1 MKQVIETCVEK
12 LEHVFMNNIAD
23 FFFTEKE
30 LHSYFLNIC
39 FSQTSLIHNGYLVI
53 HAEYPTPFK
62 CSYNDNDIFRL
73 ERDDA
78 KKIRAHI
85 DMVFL
90 NHNFIDWIS
99 SQKLANKYLSGI
111 SQTELFTVFSKDLAE
126 KYRSFYSVY
135 KEPILSFAFEFKYL
149 RHGYLG
155 TKHPVKGIIQDLEK
169 LKLLRTFPT
178 IKHNNTFCFVENT
191 LSLIFIGER
200 GNYIID
206 NLKDALINYRS
217 NEYRIITKN
226 QA

>member
-1 MKQVIETCVEK
+1 MKKIIETCVEK

-39 FSQTSLIHNGYLVI
+39 FSQTSFIHNGFLVV

-62 CSYNDNDIFRL
+62 CSYNDNNLFRL
-73 ERDDA
+73 ESDDS

-99 SQKLANKYLSGI
+99 SQKFENKYLSGI
-111 SQTELFTVFSKDLAE
+111 PQTELFNVFGKDLAE
-126 KYRSFYSVY
+126 KYRSFYLQY
-135 KEPILSFAFEFKYL
+135 KEPILSFAIEFKYL

-155 TKHPVKGIIQDLEK
+155 TKHPIKGIIQDLEK
-169 LKLLRTFPT
+169 LRVLRTFPA
-178 IKHNNTFCFVENT
+178 IKYNNSFSFVENT

-200 GNYIID
+200 GNYIVD
-206 NLKDALINYRS
+206 KLKGELINYQS

-226 QA
+226 